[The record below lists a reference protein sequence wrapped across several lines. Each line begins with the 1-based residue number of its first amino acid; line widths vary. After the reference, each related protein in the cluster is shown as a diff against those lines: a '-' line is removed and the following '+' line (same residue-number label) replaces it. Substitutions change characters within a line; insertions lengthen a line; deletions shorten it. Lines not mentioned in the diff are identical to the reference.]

1 MKFAA
6 TLLSVLCAALA
17 LPGAAAAQ
25 SVTLRIA
32 DTLPSGSVLHRYL
45 ALPYIEAVEK
55 ASGGQVKFQHFPGGQ
70 LGKANDML
78 ALTQSGLVDVGYVGP
93 SYQSEKMPLSSVF
106 ELPGAFGDY
115 CQGIRAL
122 WKMTHAGGFLEKNE
136 FTPNKI
142 VPLLISVLPAYQLIL
157 STSKKIDG
165 IKDLSGMKIRTAGGA
180 TEFQIRNL
188 GMVPVR
194 MSPAE
199 IYESMSRGT
208 IDGSIGPYQSVASY
222 GLVPLIKS
230 GTVGDSFGTVVLSYS
245 IGEAKFKQ
253 LPENVRNLLLKT
265 GEQISTG
272 ACKQFAAAENEAID
286 KIKAG
291 GMKVIQFSAADQK
304 LLDKAYDEVAA
315 DWAASLDK
323 RGKPGSVAVAA
334 LRKAVAESK

>member
-6 TLLSVLCAALA
+6 TILSLLCAALA

-32 DTLPSGSVLHRYL
+32 DTLPSGNVIHRFL
-45 ALPYIEAVEK
+45 ALPYIEAVER

-70 LGKANDML
+70 LGKAGDML

-142 VPLLISVLPAYQLIL
+142 VPLLVAVLPSYQLIL
-157 STSKKIDG
+157 ATSKKIDSV
-165 IKDLSGMKIRTAGGA
+165 KDLAGLKIRTVGGA
-180 TEFQIRNL
+180 TEFQMRNL

-194 MSPAE
+194 MAPPE

-208 IDGSIGPYQSVASY
+208 IDGSLGPYQSIASY
-222 GLVPLIKS
+222 GLVPLVKS
-230 GTVGDSFGTVVLSYS
+230 GTVGHSFGTVVLSYS
-245 IGEAKFKQ
+245 IGETKFKQ
-253 LPENVRNLLLKT
+253 LPENLRNLLLKT

-272 ACKQFAAAENEAID
+272 ACKQFAAAETEAID

-291 GMKVIQFSAADQK
+291 GMRVIQFSAADEK
-304 LLDKAYDEVAA
+304 MLDKAYDAVAA

-323 RGKPGSVAVAA
+323 RGKPGSDVVVAM
-334 LRKAVAESK
+334 RKAVAESR